1 MARLSL
7 FLPPPA
13 GDYSG
18 AAGVLFGLDCLVVLV
33 DAGCC
38 TRNYTEYDEPRWA
51 RRRKTAFSAQLRTLE
66 AVLGDEERIIEQTAE
81 GVHELG
87 VSCVALLGTPVP
99 AVTGMNLPGI
109 ACDVEERAGVP
120 VLGIETC
127 GFETYERGASRAF
140 KALVSRFAR
149 ASEATA
155 ARDEAVP
162 LRVNVLGLTAQD
174 FIGEADMQACL
185 CWLQEAG
192 LKIAFS
198 TAGSY
203 TLDDVAAAGQADASI
218 VAAWSGLAAAREL
231 QQRCGVPYVVGKP
244 WCTEDAC
251 VLAELVRKA
260 ASGETS
266 SGPLCLWNEEQEAT
280 ISVAELADPL
290 ETAATGEAATGA
302 LKTTHDVTTD
312 AREAVNIAA
321 TSMFKPACSASAD
334 EAIHEAVGPTL
345 AGAAPS
351 PILLLGEQVAMCSLR
366 THVRAALAQAGFSAP
381 VVVATRFSADPTLA
395 EPGDLSEIGEREL
408 IAWARKNPGFTWV
421 GDPLFERI
429 PAFAGHGAAIL
440 PHEATSS
447 TLYTDLAK
455 ELAGGTALLHAQK
468 GIMER
473 CHQKAQAE

>member
-66 AVLGDEERIIEQTAE
+66 AVLGDEERIVEQTTD

-87 VSCVALLGTPVP
+87 VSCAALLGTPVP

-120 VLGIETC
+120 ALGIETC

-140 KALVSRFAR
+140 KALVSRFVH
-149 ASEATA
+149 ASEASAT
-155 ARDEAVP
+155 RDEAAP
-162 LRVNVLGLTAQD
+162 PRVNVLGLTAQD
-174 FIGEADMQACL
+174 FMGEADMQACL
-185 CWLQEAG
+185 GWLQKAG
-192 LKIAFS
+192 LEIAFS

-203 TLDDVAAAGQADASI
+203 TLDDVAAAGQADVS
-218 VAAWSGLAAAREL
+218 VAVAWSGLAAAREL
-231 QQRCGVPYVVGKP
+231 QQRCGVPYVVGRP
-244 WCTEDAC
+244 WCAEDAC

-260 ASGETS
+260 ASGETQ
-266 SGPLCLWNEEQEAT
+266 SGPLCLW
-280 ISVAELADPL
+280 S
-290 ETAATGEAATGA
+290 
-302 LKTTHDVTTD
+302 
-312 AREAVNIAA
+312 A
-321 TSMFKPACSASAD
+321 TSGAT
-334 EAIHEAVGPTL
+334 ET

-381 VVVATRFSADPTLA
+381 IVVATRFSADPTLA

-408 IAWARKNPGFTWV
+408 IAWAHKNPGFTWV

-429 PAFAGHGAAIL
+429 PAFAGRSAAML

-447 TLYTDLAK
+447 TLYADLTCR
-455 ELAGGTALLHAQK
+455 LAGDTALSHAQK

-473 CHQKAQAE
+473 CHQKTQAE

>member
-66 AVLGDEERIIEQTAE
+66 AVLGDEERIVEQTAE

-87 VSCVALLGTPVP
+87 VSCAALLGTPVP

-120 VLGIETC
+120 ALGIETC

-140 KALVSRFAR
+140 KALVSRFAH
-149 ASEATA
+149 ASETA
-155 ARDEAVP
+155 ATRDEAVP

-174 FIGEADMQACL
+174 FMGETDMQACL
-185 CWLQEAG
+185 GWLQKAG
-192 LKIAFS
+192 LEIAFS

-203 TLDDVAAAGQADASI
+203 TLDDVAAAGQADVS
-218 VAAWSGLAAAREL
+218 VAVAWSGLAVAREL
-231 QQRCGVPYVVGKP
+231 QQRCGVPYVVGRP
-244 WCTEDAC
+244 WCVEDAR

-260 ASGETS
+260 ASGETQS
-266 SGPLCLWNEEQEAT
+266 DPLCLWNEEREAT
-280 ISVAELADPL
+280 ISVAELADSL
-290 ETAATGEAATGA
+290 ETAATGEAATGV
-302 LKTTHDVTTD
+302 LKSTHDVTTS
-312 AREAVNIAA
+312 AAEAVNIAA
-321 TSMFKPACSASAD
+321 ASMSKPACSASVD
-334 EAIHEAVGPTL
+334 EAIRKAADPTL
-345 AGAAPS
+345 ASAAPS

-366 THVRAALAQAGFSAP
+366 THVRTVLAQAGLSDP
-381 VVVATRFSADPTLA
+381 VVVATRFSANPTLA

-408 IAWARKNPGFTWV
+408 IAWAHKNLGFAWV

-455 ELAGGTALLHAQK
+455 ELAGGTALEHAQK
-468 GIMER
+468 SIMER
-473 CHQKAQAE
+473 CHQKTQAE

>member
-66 AVLGDEERIIEQTAE
+66 AVLGDEERIVEQTADD
-81 GVHELG
+81 VHELG
-87 VSCVALLGTPVP
+87 VSCAALLGTPVP

-109 ACDVEERAGVP
+109 ACDVEARAGVP
-120 VLGIETC
+120 ALGIETC

-140 KALVSRFAR
+140 KALVSRFAH
-149 ASEATA
+149 ASEASAT
-155 ARDEAVP
+155 RDEAAP

-174 FIGEADMQACL
+174 FMGEADMQACL
-185 CWLQEAG
+185 GWLQEAG
-192 LKIAFS
+192 LEIAFS

-203 TLDDVAAAGQADASI
+203 TLDDMAAAGQVDAS
-218 VAAWSGLAAAREL
+218 VVVAWSGLAAAREL

-244 WCTEDAC
+244 WCAEDARM
-251 VLAELVRKA
+251 LAELVRKA
-260 ASGETS
+260 ASGEAQ
-266 SGPLCLWNEEQEAT
+266 GNPLCLWNEAWEVT
-280 ISVAELADPL
+280 TDVG
-290 ETAATGEAATGA
+290 ETAAGSS
-302 LKTTHDVTTD
+302 KTTRDGTTD
-312 AREAVNIAA
+312 AREAVGGTT
-321 TSMFKPACSASAD
+321 TSTSKPACTASAN
-334 EAIHEAVGPTL
+334 EAIRKAVDPTL
-345 AGAAPS
+345 AGAALS
-351 PILLLGEQVAMCSLR
+351 PILLIGEQVAMCSLR
-366 THVRAALAQAGFSAP
+366 MHVRAALAQAGLTVP
-381 VVVATRFSADPTLA
+381 VVVATQFSADPTLA

-408 IAWARKNPGFTWV
+408 IAWAHKSPGFTWV

-429 PAFAGHGAAIL
+429 PAFAGRSAAML

-447 TLYTDLAK
+447 TLHADLACR
-455 ELAGGTALLHAQK
+455 LTGDAALLYAQK

-473 CHQKAQAE
+473 CHQKTQAE

>member
-66 AVLGDEERIIEQTAE
+66 AVLGDEERIVEQTAE

-87 VSCVALLGTPVP
+87 VSCAALLGTPVP

-109 ACDVEERAGVP
+109 ACDIEAQAGVP
-120 VLGIETC
+120 ALGIETC

-174 FIGEADMQACL
+174 FMGEADMQACL
-185 CWLQEAG
+185 GWLQEAG
-192 LKIAFS
+192 LEIAFS

-203 TLDDVAAAGQADASI
+203 TLDDVAAAGQADAS
-218 VAAWSGLAAAREL
+218 VVVAWSGLAAAREL
-231 QQRCGVPYVVGKP
+231 QQRRGVLYVVGRP
-244 WCTEDAC
+244 WCAEDAR
-251 VLAELVRKA
+251 VLAKLVRKA
-260 ASGETS
+260 ASGETQS
-266 SGPLCLWNEEQEAT
+266 DPLCMWSKEREAT
-280 ISVAELADPL
+280 TDVGG
-290 ETAATGEAATGA
+290 AAMGTP
-302 LKTTHDVTTD
+302 KTTHDVTTS
-312 AREAVNIAA
+312 AAEAINIAA
-321 TSMFKPACSASAD
+321 TSMSKPACSASAD
-334 EAIHEAVGPTL
+334 EAIHETVGPTL
-345 AGAAPS
+345 ADAAPS

-366 THVRAALAQAGFSAP
+366 EHVRAALAQAGLSAP
-381 VVVATRFSADPTLA
+381 VVVATRFSADPTLT
-395 EPGDLSEIGEREL
+395 EPGDLFEVGEREL
-408 IAWARKNPGFTWV
+408 IAWVRKNPGFAWV

-429 PAFAGHGAAIL
+429 PAFAGRSAAML

-455 ELAGGTALLHAQK
+455 ELAGDAALSHVQR

-473 CHQKAQAE
+473 CVQKTQAE

>member
-66 AVLGDEERIIEQTAE
+66 AVLGDEERIVEQTAE
-81 GVHELG
+81 GVHELD
-87 VSCVALLGTPVP
+87 VSFAALLGTPVP

-120 VLGIETC
+120 ALGIETC
-127 GFETYERGASRAF
+127 GFETYEHGASRAF

-149 ASEATA
+149 ASEASST
-155 ARDEAVP
+155 RDEAAP

-174 FIGEADMQACL
+174 FMGEADMQACL
-185 CWLQEAG
+185 GWLQKAG
-192 LKIAFS
+192 LEITFS

-203 TLDDVAAAGQADASI
+203 TLDDVAAAGQADAS
-218 VAAWSGLAAAREL
+218 VVVAWSGLAAAREL
-231 QQRCGVPYVVGKP
+231 QQRCCVPYVVGKP
-244 WCTEDAC
+244 WCVEDAR

-260 ASGETS
+260 ASGEAQ
-266 SGPLCLWNEEQEAT
+266 GDPLCLWSAT
-280 ISVAELADPL
+280 SG
-290 ETAATGEAATGA
+290 ATEAAGA
-302 LKTTHDVTTD
+302 L
-312 AREAVNIAA
+312 EAVNIPA
-321 TSMFKPACSASAD
+321 TSTSKPACDASAD
-334 EAIHEAVGPTL
+334 EAIHETADPTL

-351 PILLLGEQVAMCSLR
+351 PILLIGEQVAMCSLR
-366 THVRAALAQAGFSAP
+366 EHVRTALAQAGLSAP

-395 EPGDLSEIGEREL
+395 EPGDLSEIDEREL

-429 PAFAGHGAAIL
+429 PAFAGRSAAML

-447 TLYTDLAK
+447 TLHADLACR
-455 ELAGGTALLHAQK
+455 LTGDAALSHAQK

-473 CHQKAQAE
+473 CHQKTQAE

>member
-66 AVLGDEERIIEQTAE
+66 AVLGDEERIVEQTAD

-87 VSCVALLGTPVP
+87 VSCAALLGTPVP

-109 ACDVEERAGVP
+109 ACDVEARAGVP
-120 VLGIETC
+120 ALGIETC

-140 KALVSRFAR
+140 KALVSRFAH
-149 ASEATA
+149 ASEASAT
-155 ARDEAVP
+155 RDEAAP

-174 FIGEADMQACL
+174 FMGEADMQACL
-185 CWLQEAG
+185 GWLQEAG
-192 LKIAFS
+192 LEIAFS

-203 TLDDVAAAGQADASI
+203 TLDDMAAAGQVDAS
-218 VAAWSGLAAAREL
+218 VVVAWSGLAAAREL

-244 WCTEDAC
+244 WCAEDARM
-251 VLAELVRKA
+251 LAELVRKA
-260 ASGETS
+260 ASGEAQ
-266 SGPLCLWNEEQEAT
+266 GNPLCLWNEAWEVT
-280 ISVAELADPL
+280 TDVG
-290 ETAATGEAATGA
+290 ETAAGSS
-302 LKTTHDVTTD
+302 KTTRDGTTD
-312 AREAVNIAA
+312 AREAVGGTT
-321 TSMFKPACSASAD
+321 TSTSKPACTASAN
-334 EAIHEAVGPTL
+334 EAIRKAVDPTL
-345 AGAAPS
+345 AGAALS
-351 PILLLGEQVAMCSLR
+351 PILLIGEQVAMCSLR
-366 THVRAALAQAGFSAP
+366 MHVRAALAQAGLTVP

-395 EPGDLSEIGEREL
+395 EPGDLSEIGESEL
-408 IAWARKNPGFTWV
+408 IAWAHKNPGFTWV

-429 PAFAGHGAAIL
+429 PAFAGRSAAML

-447 TLYTDLAK
+447 TLHADLACR
-455 ELAGGTALLHAQK
+455 LTGDAALLYAQK

-473 CHQKAQAE
+473 CHQKTQAE

>member
-1 MARLSL
+1 MARLSF

-66 AVLGDEERIIEQTAE
+66 AVLGDEERIVEQTAE

-87 VSCVALLGTPVP
+87 VSCAALLGTPVP

-120 VLGIETC
+120 ALGIETC
-127 GFETYERGASRAF
+127 GFETYARGASRTF

-155 ARDEAVP
+155 ARDETAS

-174 FIGEADMQACL
+174 FMGEADMQACL
-185 CWLQEAG
+185 GWLQEAG
-192 LKIAFS
+192 LEIAFS

-203 TLDDVAAAGQADASI
+203 TLDDVAAAGQADAS
-218 VAAWSGLAAAREL
+218 VVVAWSGLAAAREL

-244 WCTEDAC
+244 WCAEDARM
-251 VLAELVRKA
+251 LAKLVRRA
-260 ASGETS
+260 ASGETPS
-266 SGPLCLWNEEQEAT
+266 DPLCLWNEEQEAT
-280 ISVAELADPL
+280 TDVGG
-290 ETAATGEAATGA
+290 AAMGTP
-302 LKTTHDVTTD
+302 KTTHDVTTS
-312 AREAVNIAA
+312 AAEAVGSTTANM
-321 TSMFKPACSASAD
+321 SKPACSASVD
-334 EAIHEAVGPTL
+334 EAIREAADPTL

-366 THVRAALAQAGFSAP
+366 MHVRTTLAQAGLSAP

-429 PAFAGHGAAIL
+429 PAFAGFSAAML

-447 TLYTDLAK
+447 TLYADLAK
-455 ELAGGTALLHAQK
+455 ELAGGAALSHVQR

-473 CHQKAQAE
+473 CRHKTQAE

>member
-38 TRNYTEYDEPRWA
+38 TRNYTEHDEPRWA

-66 AVLGDEERIIEQTAE
+66 AVLGDEERIVEQTAE

-87 VSCVALLGTPVP
+87 VSCAALLGTPVP

-120 VLGIETC
+120 ALGIETC
-127 GFETYERGASRAF
+127 GFETYEHGASRAF

-149 ASEATA
+149 TSEATA
-155 ARDEAVP
+155 VRDEATP

-174 FIGEADMQACL
+174 FMGEDDMQACL
-185 CWLQEAG
+185 GWLQEAG
-192 LKIAFS
+192 LEIAFS
-198 TAGSY
+198 SAGSY
-203 TLDDVAAAGQADASI
+203 TLDDVTAAGQADAS
-218 VAAWSGLAAAREL
+218 VAVAWSGLAAAREL

-244 WCTEDAC
+244 WCAEDARM
-251 VLAELVRKA
+251 LAELARKA

-266 SGPLCLWNEEQEAT
+266 SGPLCLWNEERGAT
-280 ISVAELADPL
+280 ISAAELADFL
-290 ETAATGEAATGA
+290 ETAAIGEAATGTP
-302 LKTTHDVTTD
+302 KTTCDGTSD
-312 AREAVNIAA
+312 AREAVGDTA
-321 TSMFKPACSASAD
+321 TSMSKPACTAAAN
-334 EAIHEAVGPTL
+334 EAIRKAAGPTL
-345 AGAAPS
+345 ASAAPF

-366 THVRAALAQAGFSAP
+366 MHVRAALAQAGLSAP

-395 EPGDLSEIGEREL
+395 EPGDLFEVGEREL
-408 IAWARKNPGFTWV
+408 IAWARKNPGFAWV

-455 ELAGGTALLHAQK
+455 ELAGGTALEHAQR

-473 CHQKAQAE
+473 CHQKTQAE

>member
-51 RRRKTAFSAQLRTLE
+51 RRRKTAFSAQLHTLE
-66 AVLGDEERIIEQTAE
+66 AVLGDEERIVEQTADD
-81 GVHELG
+81 VHELG
-87 VSCVALLGTPVP
+87 VSCAALLGTPVP

-109 ACDVEERAGVP
+109 ACDVEARAGVP
-120 VLGIETC
+120 ALGIETC

-140 KALVSRFAR
+140 KALVSRFAH
-149 ASEATA
+149 ASEASAT
-155 ARDEAVP
+155 RDEAAP

-174 FIGEADMQACL
+174 FMGEADMQACL
-185 CWLQEAG
+185 GWLQEAG
-192 LKIAFS
+192 LEIAFS

-203 TLDDVAAAGQADASI
+203 TLDDMAAAGQVDAS
-218 VAAWSGLAAAREL
+218 VVVAWSGLAAAREL

-244 WCTEDAC
+244 WCAEDARM
-251 VLAELVRKA
+251 LAELVRKA
-260 ASGETS
+260 ASGEAQ
-266 SGPLCLWNEEQEAT
+266 GNPLCLWNEAWEVT
-280 ISVAELADPL
+280 TDVG
-290 ETAATGEAATGA
+290 ETAAGSS
-302 LKTTHDVTTD
+302 KTTRDGTTD
-312 AREAVNIAA
+312 AREAVGGTT
-321 TSMFKPACSASAD
+321 TSTSKPACTASAN
-334 EAIHEAVGPTL
+334 EAIRKAVDPTL
-345 AGAAPS
+345 AGAALS
-351 PILLLGEQVAMCSLR
+351 PILLIGEQVAMCSLR
-366 THVRAALAQAGFSAP
+366 MHVRAALAQAGLTVP
-381 VVVATRFSADPTLA
+381 VVVATQFSADPTLA

-408 IAWARKNPGFTWV
+408 IAWAHKSPGFTWV

-429 PAFAGHGAAIL
+429 PAFAGRSAAML

-447 TLYTDLAK
+447 TLHADLACR
-455 ELAGGTALLHAQK
+455 LTGDAALLYAQK

-473 CHQKAQAE
+473 CHQKTQAE

>member
-66 AVLGDEERIIEQTAE
+66 AVLGDEERIVEQTAE

-87 VSCVALLGTPVP
+87 VSCAALLGTPVP

-109 ACDVEERAGVP
+109 ARDVEDRAGVP

-155 ARDEAVP
+155 ARDEAAS

-174 FIGEADMQACL
+174 FMGEAGMQACL
-185 CWLQEAG
+185 SWLQEAG
-192 LKIAFS
+192 LEIAFS

-203 TLDDVAAAGQADASI
+203 TLDDVAATGQADAS
-218 VAAWSGLAAAREL
+218 VVVAWSGLAAAREL
-231 QQRCGVPYVVGKP
+231 QQRCGVSYVVGRP
-244 WCTEDAC
+244 WCTEDAR

-260 ASGETS
+260 AGGETQ
-266 SGPLCLWNEEQEAT
+266 SGPLCMWNEEREAT
-280 ISVAELADPL
+280 ISVAELADSL
-290 ETAATGEAATGA
+290 EAAATGEAAIGTP
-302 LKTTHDVTTD
+302 KTTPDVTTG
-312 AREAVNIAA
+312 AAEAVGSTTA
-321 TSMFKPACSASAD
+321 SMSKPACTAPAD
-334 EAIHEAVGPTL
+334 EDIHETADPTL
-345 AGAAPS
+345 APATLS
-351 PILLLGEQVAMCSLR
+351 PILLIGEQVAMCSLR
-366 THVRAALAQAGFSAP
+366 MHVRAALAQASLSAP
-381 VVVATRFSADPTLA
+381 VVVATRFSADSALA

-408 IAWARKNPGFTWV
+408 IAWAHKNPEFTWV

-455 ELAGGTALLHAQK
+455 ELAGGTALEHAQR

-473 CHQKAQAE
+473 CHQKTQAE

>member
-109 ACDVEERAGVP
+109 ARDVEDRAGVP
-120 VLGIETC
+120 ALGIETC
-127 GFETYERGASRAF
+127 GFETYERGASRTL

-149 ASEATA
+149 ASEAA
-155 ARDEAVP
+155 ATRDEAAP

-174 FIGEADMQACL
+174 FMGEADMQACL
-185 CWLQEAG
+185 GWLQKAG
-192 LKIAFS
+192 LEIAFS

-203 TLDDVAAAGQADASI
+203 TLDDVAAAGQADAS
-218 VAAWSGLAAAREL
+218 VVVAWSGLATAREL
-231 QQRCGVPYVVGKP
+231 QQRCGVPYVVGRP
-244 WCTEDAC
+244 WCAEDARA
-251 VLAELVRKA
+251 LAELVRKPA
-260 ASGETS
+260 GGETQ
-266 SGPLCLWNEEQEAT
+266 SGPLCLWNEEREAT
-280 ISVAELADPL
+280 ISVAELVDSL

-302 LKTTHDVTTD
+302 LKTTHDVTTS
-312 AREAVNIAA
+312 AAEAVGSTTAS
-321 TSMFKPACSASAD
+321 TSKPACSVSAD
-334 EAIHEAVGPTL
+334 EAIRKAAGPTL
-345 AGAAPS
+345 ASAAPS
-351 PILLLGEQVAMCSLR
+351 PILLIGEQV
-366 THVRAALAQAGFSAP
+366 HVRP
-381 VVVATRFSADPTLA
+381 TRACARRPS
-395 EPGDLSEIGEREL
+395 PGRPFG
-408 IAWARKNPGFTWV
+408 PGRC
-421 GDPLFERI
+421 GN
-429 PAFAGHGAAIL
+429 
-440 PHEATSS
+440 
-447 TLYTDLAK
+447 
-455 ELAGGTALLHAQK
+455 ALLRGPHACRTW
-468 GIMER
+468 GPLR
-473 CHQKAQAE
+473 SRRA

>member
-66 AVLGDEERIIEQTAE
+66 AVLGDEERIVEQTAE

-87 VSCVALLGTPVP
+87 VSCAALLGTPVP

-120 VLGIETC
+120 ALGIETC

-140 KALVSRFAR
+140 KALVSRFAH
-149 ASEATA
+149 ASETA
-155 ARDEAVP
+155 ATRDEAVP

-174 FIGEADMQACL
+174 FMGEADMQACL
-185 CWLQEAG
+185 GWLQKAG
-192 LKIAFS
+192 LEIAFS

-203 TLDDVAAAGQADASI
+203 TLDDVAAAGQADAS
-218 VAAWSGLAAAREL
+218 VVVAWSGLAVAREL
-231 QQRCGVPYVVGKP
+231 QQRCGVPYVVGRP
-244 WCTEDAC
+244 WCAEDAR
-251 VLAELVRKA
+251 VLAKLVRKA
-260 ASGETS
+260 ASGETQS
-266 SGPLCLWNEEQEAT
+266 DPLCMWSKEREAT
-280 ISVAELADPL
+280 TDVGG
-290 ETAATGEAATGA
+290 AAMGTP
-302 LKTTHDVTTD
+302 KTTHDVTTS
-312 AREAVNIAA
+312 AAEAVNIAA
-321 TSMFKPACSASAD
+321 TSMSKPACSASAD
-334 EAIHEAVGPTL
+334 EAIHETVGPTL
-345 AGAAPS
+345 ADAAPS

-366 THVRAALAQAGFSAP
+366 EHVRAALAQAGLSAP

-395 EPGDLSEIGEREL
+395 EPGNLFEVGEREL
-408 IAWARKNPGFTWV
+408 IAWVRKNPGFAWV

-429 PAFAGHGAAIL
+429 PAFAGRSAAML

-455 ELAGGTALLHAQK
+455 ELAGDAALSHVQR

-473 CHQKAQAE
+473 CVQKTQAE

>member
-66 AVLGDEERIIEQTAE
+66 AVLGDEERIVEQTAE

-87 VSCVALLGTPVP
+87 VSCAALLGTPVP

-109 ACDVEERAGVP
+109 ACDVEDRAGVP

-140 KALVSRFAR
+140 KALVSRFAH

-155 ARDEAVP
+155 ARDEAAS

-174 FIGEADMQACL
+174 FMGEADMQACL
-185 CWLQEAG
+185 GWLQEAG
-192 LKIAFS
+192 LEIALS

-203 TLDDVAAAGQADASI
+203 TLDDVAAAGQADAS
-218 VAAWSGLAAAREL
+218 VVVAWSGLAAAREL

-244 WCTEDAC
+244 WCAEDAR
-251 VLAELVRKA
+251 VLAKLVRKA
-260 ASGETS
+260 AGGETQS
-266 SGPLCLWNEEQEAT
+266 DPLCMWSKEREA
-280 ISVAELADPL
+280 
-290 ETAATGEAATGA
+290 
-302 LKTTHDVTTD
+302 TTD
-312 AREAVNIAA
+312 AGETAVSSSKTTRDGTTDAAEAVNIAA
-321 TSMFKPACSASAD
+321 TSMSKPACSASVD
-334 EAIHEAVGPTL
+334 EAIHEAADPTL
-345 AGAAPS
+345 AGAALS
-351 PILLLGEQVAMCSLR
+351 PILLIGEQVAMCSLR
-366 THVRAALAQAGFSAP
+366 MHMRAALAQAGLSAP

-395 EPGDLSEIGEREL
+395 EPGDLFEVGEREL
-408 IAWARKNPGFTWV
+408 IAWVRKNPGFAWV

-429 PAFAGHGAAIL
+429 PAFAGRSAAML

-455 ELAGGTALLHAQK
+455 ELAGDAALSHVQR

-473 CHQKAQAE
+473 CVQKTQAE